1 MSSPCRSCGGNGMVI
16 EYPCSTCRGNGI
28 ERRPREVNVRI
39 PAGVSDGQ
47 RIRLKG
53 RGTPGRNGGPTGDL
67 FVECHVT
74 PHPIFN
80 REGLNLLVRVPV
92 SYTEAV
98 LGSTISVPTLDHS
111 EVMLRLKPGTQ
122 SGSRHRVK
130 GKGIE
135 TPRNTG
141 DLIVTVDVAVPTQL
155 SPEERSA
162 VEALHSV
169 LSSPREKE
177 KS

>member
-1 MSSPCRSCGGNGMVI
+1 
-16 EYPCSTCRGNGI
+16 
-28 ERRPREVNVRI
+28 VNVRI

-53 RGTPGRNGGPTGDL
+53 RGSPGRNGGPAGDL
-67 FVECHVT
+67 FVECRVT
-74 PHPIFN
+74 PHPIFT

-92 SYTEAV
+92 SFTEAV
-98 LGSTISVPTLDHS
+98 LGATISVPTLTHND
-111 EVMLRLKPGTQ
+111 VMLKLKPGTQ

-130 GKGIE
+130 SKGIE
-135 TPRNTG
+135 TPKDIG
-141 DLIVTVDVAVPTQL
+141 DLIVTVDVAVPTSL
-155 SPEERSA
+155 SDSERTA